1 MMWMAT
7 KNVRTPVGWMPRGR
21 LVGDGDPAL
30 EGAAEGDWVRVRVVE
45 DGSPVEFVEEATAEP
60 GRVRRTSRARK
71 DD

>member
-7 KNVRTPVGWMPRGR
+7 RNVHTPVGWMPRGR

-30 EGAAEGDWVRVRVVE
+30 EGAAEGDWVRVVE
-45 DGSPVEFVEEATAEP
+45 DGSPVEIVEEATAEP